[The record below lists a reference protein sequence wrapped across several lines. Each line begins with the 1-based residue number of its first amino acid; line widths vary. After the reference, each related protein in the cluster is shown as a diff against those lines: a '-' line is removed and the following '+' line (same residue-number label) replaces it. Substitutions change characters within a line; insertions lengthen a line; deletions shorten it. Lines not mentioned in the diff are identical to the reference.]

1 MSPSTNFKVI
11 VVGGGPVGLTAAH
24 ALMRAGIDFVLLE
37 SRPDIVIDAGSNLVL
52 QPMGLRLL
60 SQLGLFDAL
69 CAVSS
74 PMAEIQRLDHS
85 GRDLGQSDIFVHLR
99 DNHGF
104 ALRIIS
110 RHLLTKVLYDTLPQE
125 VQDHMFSNKKVS
137 QIANTADGVVVSC
150 TDGSSFEGSMVIGA
164 DGAHSLVRRQMRN
177 LALQANAA
185 EANDEQPFL
194 TTYRALWVRF
204 PTQADL
210 QPGNAIET
218 HGKDCAIQV
227 FAGEDTSVIGL
238 YERIETGPTT
248 ERARYSAA
256 DEEALID
263 RWGHL
268 PISPAGLTVRDAYTT
283 REQAGMVNLE
293 EGVVEHWS
301 FGGRV
306 VLVGDAAHKFTP
318 STGAGCNN
326 GIADIA
332 VLVSQ
337 LRLAVEAAEAT
348 APSARQLGAAFDAYQ
363 TSRFAAVESGCSGAS
378 NATATA
384 TWGSHILKFVDRHV
398 MASRTLQSFFMSRAA
413 PSIAK
418 APVLDYL
425 ETKDQSG
432 KVPWVQTVQLSSV
445 AAR

>member
-1 MSPSTNFKVI
+1 
-11 VVGGGPVGLTAAH
+11 
-24 ALMRAGIDFVLLE
+24 
-37 SRPDIVIDAGSNLVL
+37 
-52 QPMGLRLL
+52 
-60 SQLGLFDAL
+60 
-69 CAVSS
+69 
-74 PMAEIQRLDHS
+74 
-85 GRDLGQSDIFVHLR
+85 
-99 DNHGF
+99 
-104 ALRIIS
+104 
-110 RHLLTKVLYDTLPQE
+110 
-125 VQDHMFSNKKVS
+125 MFSNKKVS

-268 PISPAGLTVRDAYTT
+268 PISRAGLTVRDAYTT

-398 MASRTLQSFFMSRAA
+398 LASRTLQNFFMSRAA

-432 KVPWVQTVQLSSV
+432 KVPWVHTVQLSSV